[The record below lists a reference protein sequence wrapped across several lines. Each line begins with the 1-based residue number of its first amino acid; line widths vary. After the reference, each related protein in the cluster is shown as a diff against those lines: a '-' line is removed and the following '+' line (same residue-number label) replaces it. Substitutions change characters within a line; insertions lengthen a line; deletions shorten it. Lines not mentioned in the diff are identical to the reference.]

1 MYRRRSS
8 LYCPLAK
15 CLSWDLP
22 KTYPRTRVRYIRFM
36 WTKTPGSTVMECNK
50 EKVIITSTQSSW
62 LLLLTPGARPTEDP
76 LRPHGSLYCLL
87 PIITWWLLLG
97 VINSLPLT
105 VSWTLASSCSQE
117 SSQGEVQML
126 EVEGFAWMQF
136 AQSFR
141 GPLTSGEMS
150 RAPAAAHLSLRPDPL
165 LSHVKSAS
173 FCH

>member
-8 LYCPLAK
+8 LSCPLAK

-36 WTKTPGSTVMECNK
+36 WTKTPGSTVMECNR
-50 EKVIITSTQSSW
+50 EKVITSTQSSW